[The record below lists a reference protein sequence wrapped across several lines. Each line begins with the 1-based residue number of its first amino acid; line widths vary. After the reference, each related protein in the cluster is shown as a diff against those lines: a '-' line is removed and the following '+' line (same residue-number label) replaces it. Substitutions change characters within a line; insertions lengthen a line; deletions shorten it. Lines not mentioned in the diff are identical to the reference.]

1 MTATELSKKIL
12 SPYDKR
18 VELVVSTIK
27 LNQKLG
33 DKAAQALAVQVLHV
47 LDHIPENVR

>member
-1 MTATELSKKIL
+1 MTATELGDKRL

-33 DKAAQALAVQVLHV
+33 DKAAQTLAVQVLHA
-47 LDHIPENVR
+47 LDHIPEHIR